1 MEISYTRRNTTM
13 YQETS
18 REVLN
23 FIEHSPSCFHAVA
36 QLAQMLENAGYQRLK
51 ECDGWTLEKG
61 GKYYVTRNGSSIIAF
76 HVGEQ
81 LDNYHFQITA
91 SHNASPSYKVKQKAR
106 LKGKAGY
113 LQLNTEGYGGMICSS
128 WLDRPL
134 SLAGR
139 VLVRQGNVVESR
151 LLNIDR
157 DLLLIPNVAIH
168 MNRDVNSGMK
178 YNQQVDMLPLFSAGE
193 CGENSYY
200 ELIAQEL
207 GVKPEEIVG
216 CDLYLYPR
224 VAPSLWG
231 AKEEFISSPRL
242 DDLQCA
248 YTSMKALVDSHNPHG
263 VNVCCCFDN
272 EEVGSGTKQGA
283 LSTFLRDV
291 LQRLHAALGHA
302 PEDYFRAVAKS
313 FMVSCDNAHAVH
325 PNHPEKTDG
334 ENCVYLN
341 QGIVVKFSASQKYT
355 TDGISA
361 AIFMQLCKDAQ
372 VPVQTFANRSDM
384 AGGSTLGNLSTQ
396 QVSLHTVDVGLPQLT
411 MHSTYETAGVKD
423 SAYMVQ
429 ALTAFY
435 NTDLDITDSDRF
447 VLG

>member
-1 MEISYTRRNTTM
+1 M

-23 FIEHSPSCFHAVA
+23 FIEHSPSCFHAVE
-36 QLAQMLENAGYQRLK
+36 QLSQMLDQAGYQRLM
-51 ECDGWTLEKG
+51 ECERWALEKG

-76 HVGEQ
+76 HVGQQ

-91 SHNASPSYKVKQKAR
+91 SHSDSPSYKVKEKAE
-106 LKGKAGY
+106 LKGKGGY

-139 VLVRQGNVVESR
+139 VLVRQGNVVETR

-207 GVKPEEIVG
+207 GVKPEDVVG

-291 LQRLHAALGHA
+291 LQRVHAALGHA

-334 ENCVYLN
+334 ENCVYMN
-341 QGIVVKFSASQKYT
+341 QGIVVKFSANQKYT

-396 QVSLHTVDVGLPQLT
+396 QVSLHTVDVGLPQLA

>member
-1 MEISYTRRNTTM
+1 M

-23 FIEHSPSCFHAVA
+23 FIEHSPSCFHAVE
-36 QLAQMLENAGYQRLK
+36 QLSQMLDQAGYQRLK
-51 ECDGWTLEKG
+51 ECDGWTLEQG

-76 HVGEQ
+76 HVGQQ

-91 SHNASPSYKVKQKAR
+91 SHSDSPSYKVKEKAE
-106 LKGKAGY
+106 LKGKGGY

-139 VLVRQGNVVESR
+139 VLVRQGNVVETR

-207 GVKPEEIVG
+207 GVKPEDVVG

-291 LQRLHAALGHA
+291 LQRVHAALGHA

-334 ENCVYLN
+334 ENCVYMN
-341 QGIVVKFSASQKYT
+341 QGIVVKFSANQKYT

-396 QVSLHTVDVGLPQLT
+396 QVSLHTVDVGLPQLA
-411 MHSTYETAGVKD
+411 MHSAYETAGVKD

>member
-1 MEISYTRRNTTM
+1 M

-23 FIEHSPSCFHAVA
+23 FIEHSPSCFHAVE
-36 QLAQMLENAGYQRLK
+36 QLSHMLDQAGYQRLK
-51 ECDGWTLEKG
+51 ECDGWTLEQG

-76 HVGEQ
+76 HVGQQ

-91 SHNASPSYKVKQKAR
+91 SHSDSPSYKVKEKAE
-106 LKGKAGY
+106 LKGKGGY

-139 VLVRQGNVVESR
+139 VLVRQGNVVETR

-207 GVKPEEIVG
+207 GVKPEDVVG

-291 LQRLHAALGHA
+291 LQRVHAALGHA

-334 ENCVYLN
+334 ENCVYMN
-341 QGIVVKFSASQKYT
+341 QGIVVKFSANQKYT

-396 QVSLHTVDVGLPQLT
+396 QVSLHTVDVGLPQLA

-435 NTDLDITDSDRF
+435 NTNLDITDSDRF

>member
-1 MEISYTRRNTTM
+1 M

-23 FIEHSPSCFHAVA
+23 FIEHSPSCFHAVE
-36 QLAQMLENAGYQRLK
+36 QLSHMLDQAGYQRLK
-51 ECDGWTLEKG
+51 ECDGWTLEQG

-76 HVGEQ
+76 HVGQQ

-91 SHNASPSYKVKQKAR
+91 SHSDSPSYKVKEKAE
-106 LKGKAGY
+106 LKGKGGY

-139 VLVRQGNVVESR
+139 VLVRQGSVVETR

-207 GVKPEEIVG
+207 GVKPEDVVG

-291 LQRLHAALGHA
+291 LQRVHAALGHA

-334 ENCVYLN
+334 ENCVYMN
-341 QGIVVKFSASQKYT
+341 QGIVVKFSANQKYT

-396 QVSLHTVDVGLPQLT
+396 QVSLHTVDVGLPQLA

>member
-1 MEISYTRRNTTM
+1 M
-13 YQETS
+13 YRQTS
-18 REVLN
+18 REVLD
-23 FIEHSPSCFHAVA
+23 FIKQSPSCFHAVA
-36 QLAQMLENAGYQRLK
+36 QMATILDKAGYQRLR
-51 ECDGWTLEKG
+51 ECESWQLAKG
-61 GKYYVTRNGSSIIAF
+61 GKYYTTRNGSSIVAF
-76 HVGEQ
+76 RVGAE

-91 SHNASPSYKVKQKAR
+91 SHSDSPSYKVKDKAE
-106 LKGKAGY
+106 LKGKGGY
-113 LQLNTEGYGGMICSS
+113 LQLNTEGYGGMICAS
-128 WLDRPL
+128 WMDRPL

-139 VLVRQGNVVESR
+139 VLVRRGNAITAQ

-168 MNRDVNSGMK
+168 MNREVNSGMK
-178 YNQQVDMLPLFSAGE
+178 FNQQVDMLPLFSAGE

-200 ELIAQEL
+200 ALIAREL
-207 GVKPEEIVG
+207 GVQPEDVVG

-224 VAPSLWG
+224 VEPSMWG
-231 AKEEFISSPRL
+231 AEGEFISSPRL

-248 YTSMKALVDSHNPHG
+248 YTSLKAFVQGENPHG
-263 VNVCCCFDN
+263 VNVFSCFDN

-291 LQRLHAALGHA
+291 LQRIHTGLGYA
-302 PEDYFRAVAKS
+302 QEEYFQAVAKS

-334 ENCVYLN
+334 ENCVYMN
-341 QGIVVKFSASQKYT
+341 RGIVVKFSANQKYT

-361 AIFMQLCKDAQ
+361 AIFMQLCKDAK

-396 QVSLHTVDVGLPQLT
+396 QVSLHTVDVGLPQLA
-411 MHSTYETAGVKD
+411 MHSAYETAGVKD
-423 SAYMVQ
+423 SQYMVE

-435 NTDLDITDSDRF
+435 STDLKITDSNQF
-447 VLG
+447 ILE

>member
-1 MEISYTRRNTTM
+1 M

-18 REVLN
+18 HEVLN
-23 FIEHSPSCFHAVA
+23 FIEHSPSCFHAVE
-36 QLAQMLENAGYQRLK
+36 QLSHMLDQAGYQRLK
-51 ECDGWTLEKG
+51 ECDGWSLEQG

-76 HVGEQ
+76 HVGQQ

-91 SHNASPSYKVKQKAR
+91 SHSDSPSYKVKEKAE
-106 LKGKAGY
+106 LKGKGGY

-139 VLVRQGNVVESR
+139 VLVRQGNVVETR

-168 MNRDVNSGMK
+168 MNREVNSGMK

-207 GVKPEEIVG
+207 GVKPEDVVG

-291 LQRLHAALGHA
+291 LQRVHAALGHA

-334 ENCVYLN
+334 ENCVYMN
-341 QGIVVKFSASQKYT
+341 KGIVVKFSANQKYT

-396 QVSLHTVDVGLPQLT
+396 QVSLHTVDVGLPQLA

>member
-1 MEISYTRRNTTM
+1 M

-23 FIEHSPSCFHAVA
+23 FIEHSPSCFHAVE
-36 QLAQMLENAGYQRLK
+36 QLSQMLDQAGYQRLK
-51 ECDGWTLEKG
+51 ECDGWTLEQG

-76 HVGEQ
+76 HVGQQ

-91 SHNASPSYKVKQKAR
+91 SHSDSPSYKVKEKAE
-106 LKGKAGY
+106 LKGKGGY

-139 VLVRQGNVVESR
+139 VLVRQGNVVETR

-207 GVKPEEIVG
+207 GVKPEDVVG

-291 LQRLHAALGHA
+291 LQRVHAALGHA
-302 PEDYFRAVAKS
+302 SEDYFRAVAKS

-334 ENCVYLN
+334 ENCVYMN
-341 QGIVVKFSASQKYT
+341 QGIVVKFSANQKYT

-396 QVSLHTVDVGLPQLT
+396 QVSLHTVDVGLPQLA

>member
-1 MEISYTRRNTTM
+1 M

-23 FIEHSPSCFHAVA
+23 FIEHSPSCFHAVE
-36 QLAQMLENAGYQRLK
+36 QLSQMLDQAGYQRLK
-51 ECDGWTLEKG
+51 ECDGWTLEQG

-76 HVGEQ
+76 HVGQQ
-81 LDNYHFQITA
+81 LDNYHFQIAA
-91 SHNASPSYKVKQKAR
+91 SHSDSPSYKVKEKAE
-106 LKGKAGY
+106 LKGKGGY

-139 VLVRQGNVVESR
+139 VLVRQGNVVETR

-207 GVKPEEIVG
+207 GVKPEDVVG

-248 YTSMKALVDSHNPHG
+248 YTSMKAMVDSHNPHG

-291 LQRLHAALGHA
+291 LQRVHAALGHA

-334 ENCVYLN
+334 ENCVYMN
-341 QGIVVKFSASQKYT
+341 QGIVVKFSANQKYT

-396 QVSLHTVDVGLPQLT
+396 QVSLHTVDVGLPQLA

>member
-1 MEISYTRRNTTM
+1 M

-23 FIEHSPSCFHAVA
+23 FIEHSPSCFHAVE
-36 QLAQMLENAGYQRLK
+36 QLSQMLDQAGYQRLK
-51 ECDGWTLEKG
+51 ECDGWTLEQG

-76 HVGEQ
+76 HVGQQ

-91 SHNASPSYKVKQKAR
+91 SHSDSPSYKVKEKAE
-106 LKGKAGY
+106 LKGQGGY

-139 VLVRQGNVVESR
+139 VLVRQGNVVETR

-207 GVKPEEIVG
+207 GVKPEDVVG

-291 LQRLHAALGHA
+291 LQRVHAALGHA

-334 ENCVYLN
+334 ENCVYMN
-341 QGIVVKFSASQKYT
+341 QGIVVKFSANQKYT

-396 QVSLHTVDVGLPQLT
+396 QVSLHTVDVGLPQLA

>member
-1 MEISYTRRNTTM
+1 M

-23 FIEHSPSCFHAVA
+23 FIEHSPSCFHAVE
-36 QLAQMLENAGYQRLK
+36 QLSQMLDQAGYQRLK
-51 ECDGWTLEKG
+51 ECDGWTLEQG

-76 HVGEQ
+76 HVGQQ
-81 LDNYHFQITA
+81 LDNYHFQIAA
-91 SHNASPSYKVKQKAR
+91 SHSDSPSYKVKEKAE
-106 LKGKAGY
+106 LKGKGGY

-139 VLVRQGNVVESR
+139 VLVRQGNVVETR

-207 GVKPEEIVG
+207 GVKPEDVVG

-291 LQRLHAALGHA
+291 LQRVHAALGHA

-334 ENCVYLN
+334 ENCVYMN
-341 QGIVVKFSASQKYT
+341 QGIVVKFSANQKYT

-396 QVSLHTVDVGLPQLT
+396 QVSLHTVDVGLPQLA

>member
-1 MEISYTRRNTTM
+1 M

-23 FIEHSPSCFHAVA
+23 FIEHSPSCFHAVE
-36 QLAQMLENAGYQRLK
+36 QLSQMLDQAGYQRLK
-51 ECDGWTLEKG
+51 ECDGWTLEQG

-76 HVGEQ
+76 HVGQQ

-91 SHNASPSYKVKQKAR
+91 SHSDSPSYKVKEKAE
-106 LKGKAGY
+106 LKGKGGY

-139 VLVRQGNVVESR
+139 VLVRQGNVVETR

-207 GVKPEEIVG
+207 GVKPEDVVG

-248 YTSMKALVDSHNPHG
+248 YTSMKALGDSHNPHG

-291 LQRLHAALGHA
+291 LQRVHAALGHA

-334 ENCVYLN
+334 EHCVYMN
-341 QGIVVKFSASQKYT
+341 QGIVVKFSANQKYT

-396 QVSLHTVDVGLPQLT
+396 QVSLHTVDVGLPQLA

>member
-1 MEISYTRRNTTM
+1 M
-13 YQETS
+13 YQQTS
-18 REVLN
+18 REVLH
-23 FIEHSPSCFHAVA
+23 FIQNSPSCFHAVA
-36 QLAQMLENAGYQRLK
+36 EMARILEEAGYQKLS
-51 ECDGWTLEKG
+51 ECQPWAVVKG
-61 GKYYVTRNGSSIIAF
+61 GKYYTTRNGSSIIAF
-76 HVGEQ
+76 RVGED

-91 SHNASPSYKVKQKAR
+91 SHSDSPSYKVKAQAE
-106 LKGKAGY
+106 LKGKGGY
-113 LQLNTEGYGGMICSS
+113 LQLNTEGYGGMICAS
-128 WLDRPL
+128 WMDRPL

-139 VLVRQGNVVESR
+139 VLVRQGNQISTR

-168 MNRDVNSGMK
+168 MNREVNAGMK
-178 YNQQVDMLPLFSAGE
+178 FNQQVDMLPLFSAGE
-193 CGENSYY
+193 CSENSYAA
-200 ELIAQEL
+200 LIAKEL
-207 GVKPEEIVG
+207 GVQPEDVVG
-216 CDLYLYPR
+216 SDLYLYPR
-224 VAPSLWG
+224 VAPSMWG
-231 AKEEFISSPRL
+231 AEEEFISSPRL

-248 YTSMKALVDSHNPHG
+248 YTSLKAFLQGENPHG
-263 VNVCCCFDN
+263 VNVFSCFDN

-291 LQRLHAALGHA
+291 LQRIHASLGFNA
-302 PEDYFRAVAKS
+302 QEYCCAVAKS

-325 PNHPEKTDG
+325 PNHPEKTDA

-341 QGIVVKFSASQKYT
+341 RGVVVKFSANQKYT

-396 QVSLHTVDVGLPQLT
+396 QVSLHTVDVGLPQLA
-411 MHSTYETAGVKD
+411 MHSAYETAGVKD
-423 SAYMVQ
+423 SQYMVQ

-435 NTDLDITDSDRF
+435 STDLKITDSEQF
-447 VLG
+447 ALGK

>member
-1 MEISYTRRNTTM
+1 M

-23 FIEHSPSCFHAVA
+23 FIEHSPSCFHAVE
-36 QLAQMLENAGYQRLK
+36 QLSQMLDQAGYQRLK
-51 ECDGWTLEKG
+51 ECDGWTLEQG

-91 SHNASPSYKVKQKAR
+91 SHSDSPSYKVKEKAE
-106 LKGKAGY
+106 LKGKGGY

-139 VLVRQGNVVESR
+139 VLVRQGNEVETR

-168 MNRDVNSGMK
+168 MNREVNSGMK

-207 GVKPEEIVG
+207 GVKPEDVVG

-248 YTSMKALVDSHNPHG
+248 YTSMKAMVDSHNPHG

-291 LQRLHAALGHA
+291 LQRVHAALGHA
-302 PEDYFRAVAKS
+302 PEDYFQAVAKS

-334 ENCVYLN
+334 ENCVYMN
-341 QGIVVKFSASQKYT
+341 QGVVVKFSANQKYT

-396 QVSLHTVDVGLPQLT
+396 QVSLHTVDVGLPQLA

-423 SAYMVQ
+423 SKYMVQ

>member
-1 MEISYTRRNTTM
+1 M

-23 FIEHSPSCFHAVA
+23 FIEHSPSCFHAVE
-36 QLAQMLENAGYQRLK
+36 QLSQMLDQAGYQRLK
-51 ECDGWTLEKG
+51 ECDGWTLEQG

-76 HVGEQ
+76 HVGQQ

-91 SHNASPSYKVKQKAR
+91 SHSDSPSYKVKAKAE
-106 LKGKAGY
+106 LKGKGGY

-139 VLVRQGNVVESR
+139 VLVRQGNVVETR

-200 ELIAQEL
+200 EFIAQEL
-207 GVKPEEIVG
+207 GVKPEDVVG

-291 LQRLHAALGHA
+291 LQRVHAALGHA

-334 ENCVYLN
+334 ENCVYMN
-341 QGIVVKFSASQKYT
+341 QGIVVKFSANQKYT

-396 QVSLHTVDVGLPQLT
+396 QVSLHTVDVGLPQLA

-435 NTDLDITDSDRF
+435 STDLDITDSDRF

>member
-1 MEISYTRRNTTM
+1 M

-23 FIEHSPSCFHAVA
+23 FIEHSPSCFHAVE
-36 QLAQMLENAGYQRLK
+36 QLSHMLDQAGYQRLK
-51 ECDGWTLEKG
+51 ECDGWTLEQG

-76 HVGEQ
+76 HVGQQ

-91 SHNASPSYKVKQKAR
+91 SHSDSPSYKVKEKAE
-106 LKGKAGY
+106 LKGKGGY

-139 VLVRQGNVVESR
+139 VLVRQGNVVETR

-193 CGENSYY
+193 CGEHSYY

-207 GVKPEEIVG
+207 GVKPEDVVG

-291 LQRLHAALGHA
+291 LQRVHAALGHA

-334 ENCVYLN
+334 ENCVYMN
-341 QGIVVKFSASQKYT
+341 QGIVVKFSANQKYT

-396 QVSLHTVDVGLPQLT
+396 QVSLHTVDVGLPQLA

>member
-1 MEISYTRRNTTM
+1 M

-23 FIEHSPSCFHAVA
+23 FIEHSPSCFHAVE
-36 QLAQMLENAGYQRLK
+36 QLSQMLDQAGYQRLK
-51 ECDGWTLEKG
+51 ECDGWTLEQG

-76 HVGEQ
+76 HVGQQ

-91 SHNASPSYKVKQKAR
+91 SHSDSPSYKVKEKAE
-106 LKGKAGY
+106 LKGKGGY

-139 VLVRQGNVVESR
+139 VLVRQGNVVETR

-207 GVKPEEIVG
+207 GVKPEDVVG

-291 LQRLHAALGHA
+291 LQRVHAALGHA

-313 FMVSCDNAHAVH
+313 YMVSCDNAHAVH

-334 ENCVYLN
+334 ENCVYMN
-341 QGIVVKFSASQKYT
+341 QGIVVKFSANQKYT

-396 QVSLHTVDVGLPQLT
+396 QVSLHTVDVGLPQLA

>member
-1 MEISYTRRNTTM
+1 M

-23 FIEHSPSCFHAVA
+23 FIEHSPSCFHAVE
-36 QLAQMLENAGYQRLK
+36 QLSQMLDQAGYQRLK
-51 ECDGWTLEKG
+51 ECDGWTLEQG

-76 HVGEQ
+76 HVGQQ

-91 SHNASPSYKVKQKAR
+91 SHSDSPSYKVKEKAE
-106 LKGKAGY
+106 LKGKGGY

-139 VLVRQGNVVESR
+139 VLVRQGNVVETR

-168 MNRDVNSGMK
+168 MNREVNSGMK

-193 CGENSYY
+193 CGEDSYY

-207 GVKPEEIVG
+207 GVKPEDVVG

-291 LQRLHAALGHA
+291 LQRVHAALGHA

-334 ENCVYLN
+334 ENCVYMN
-341 QGIVVKFSASQKYT
+341 QGIVVKFSANQKYT

-396 QVSLHTVDVGLPQLT
+396 QVSLHTVDVGLPQLA

>member
-1 MEISYTRRNTTM
+1 M

-23 FIEHSPSCFHAVA
+23 FIEHSPSCFHAVE
-36 QLAQMLENAGYQRLK
+36 QLSQMLDQAGYQRLK
-51 ECDGWTLEKG
+51 ECDGWTLEQG

-76 HVGEQ
+76 HVGQQ

-91 SHNASPSYKVKQKAR
+91 SHSDSPSYKVKEKAE
-106 LKGKAGY
+106 LKGKGGY

-139 VLVRQGNVVESR
+139 VLVRQGNVVETR

-207 GVKPEEIVG
+207 GVKPEDVVG

-291 LQRLHAALGHA
+291 LQRVHAALGHA

-334 ENCVYLN
+334 ENCVYMN
-341 QGIVVKFSASQKYT
+341 QGIVVKFSANQKYT

-396 QVSLHTVDVGLPQLT
+396 QVSLHTVDVGLPQLA

-429 ALTAFY
+429 ALTAF
-435 NTDLDITDSDRF
+435 
-447 VLG
+447 

>member
-1 MEISYTRRNTTM
+1 M

-23 FIEHSPSCFHAVA
+23 FIEHSPSCFHAVE
-36 QLAQMLENAGYQRLK
+36 QLSQMLDQAGYQRLK
-51 ECDGWTLEKG
+51 ECDGWTLEQG

-76 HVGEQ
+76 HVGQQ

-91 SHNASPSYKVKQKAR
+91 SHSDSPSYKVKEKAE
-106 LKGKAGY
+106 LKGKGGY

-139 VLVRQGNVVESR
+139 VLVRQGNVVETR

-207 GVKPEEIVG
+207 GVNPEDVVG

-291 LQRLHAALGHA
+291 LQRVHAALGHA

-334 ENCVYLN
+334 ENCVYMN
-341 QGIVVKFSASQKYT
+341 QGIVVKFSANQKYT

-361 AIFMQLCKDAQ
+361 AIFMQLCKEAQ

-396 QVSLHTVDVGLPQLT
+396 QVSLHTVDVGLPQLA

>member
-1 MEISYTRRNTTM
+1 M

-23 FIEHSPSCFHAVA
+23 FIEHSPSCFHAVE
-36 QLAQMLENAGYQRLK
+36 QLSQMLDQAGYQRLK
-51 ECDGWTLEKG
+51 ECDGWTLEQG

-76 HVGEQ
+76 HVGQQ

-91 SHNASPSYKVKQKAR
+91 SHSDSPSYKVKEKAE
-106 LKGKAGY
+106 LKGKGGY

-139 VLVRQGNVVESR
+139 VLVRQGNVVETR

-207 GVKPEEIVG
+207 GVKPEDVVG

-248 YTSMKALVDSHNPHG
+248 YTSMKAMVDSHNPHG

-291 LQRLHAALGHA
+291 LQRVHAALGHA

-334 ENCVYLN
+334 ENCVYMN
-341 QGIVVKFSASQKYT
+341 KGIVVKFSANQKYT

-396 QVSLHTVDVGLPQLT
+396 QVSLHTVDVGLPQLA

>member
-1 MEISYTRRNTTM
+1 M

-23 FIEHSPSCFHAVA
+23 FIEHSPSCFHAVE
-36 QLAQMLENAGYQRLK
+36 QLSQMLDQAGYQRLK
-51 ECDGWTLEKG
+51 ECDGWTLEQG

-76 HVGEQ
+76 HVGQQ

-91 SHNASPSYKVKQKAR
+91 SHSDSPSYKVKEKAE
-106 LKGKAGY
+106 LKGKGGY

-139 VLVRQGNVVESR
+139 VLVRQGNVVETR

-207 GVKPEEIVG
+207 GVKPEDVVG

-291 LQRLHAALGHA
+291 LQRVHAALGHA

-334 ENCVYLN
+334 ENCVYMN
-341 QGIVVKFSASQKYT
+341 QGIVVKFSANQKYT

-396 QVSLHTVDVGLPQLT
+396 QVSLHTVDVGLPQLA

>member
-1 MEISYTRRNTTM
+1 M

-18 REVLN
+18 REVLD
-23 FIEHSPSCFHAVA
+23 FIKHSPSCFHAVE
-36 QLAQMLENAGYQRLK
+36 QLSQMLDQAGYQRLK
-51 ECDGWTLEKG
+51 ECDGWTLEQG

-76 HVGEQ
+76 HVGQQ

-91 SHNASPSYKVKQKAR
+91 SHSDSPSYKVKEKAE
-106 LKGKAGY
+106 LKGKGGY

-139 VLVRQGNVVESR
+139 VLVRQGNVVETR

-168 MNRDVNSGMK
+168 MNREVNSGMK

-207 GVKPEEIVG
+207 GVKPEDVVG

-291 LQRLHAALGHA
+291 LQRVHAALGHA

-334 ENCVYLN
+334 ENCVYMN
-341 QGIVVKFSASQKYT
+341 QGIVVKFSANQKYT

-396 QVSLHTVDVGLPQLT
+396 QVSLHTVDVGLPQLA

>member
-1 MEISYTRRNTTM
+1 M

-23 FIEHSPSCFHAVA
+23 FIEHSPSCFHAVE
-36 QLAQMLENAGYQRLK
+36 QLSHMLDQAGYQRLK
-51 ECDGWTLEKG
+51 ECDGWTLEQG

-76 HVGEQ
+76 HVGQQ

-91 SHNASPSYKVKQKAR
+91 SHSDSPSYKVKEKAE
-106 LKGKAGY
+106 LKGKGGY

-139 VLVRQGNVVESR
+139 VLVRQGNVVETR

-168 MNRDVNSGMK
+168 MNREVNSGMK

-200 ELIAQEL
+200 EFIAQEL
-207 GVKPEEIVG
+207 GVNPEDVVG

-291 LQRLHAALGHA
+291 LQRVHAALGHT

-334 ENCVYLN
+334 ENCVYMN
-341 QGIVVKFSASQKYT
+341 QGIVVKFSANQKYT

-396 QVSLHTVDVGLPQLT
+396 QVSLHTVDVGLPQLA

>member
-1 MEISYTRRNTTM
+1 M

-36 QLAQMLENAGYQRLK
+36 QLAQMLDQAGYQRLK
-51 ECDGWTLEKG
+51 ECDGWTPEKG
-61 GKYYVTRNGSSIIAF
+61 GKYYVPRNGSSIIAC

-91 SHNASPSYKVKQKAR
+91 SHSDSPSYKVKEKAE
-106 LKGKAGY
+106 LKGKGGY

-139 VLVRQGNVVESR
+139 VLVRQGNVVETR

-168 MNRDVNSGMK
+168 MNREVNSGMK

-207 GVKPEEIVG
+207 GVKPEDVVG

-291 LQRLHAALGHA
+291 LQRVHAALGHA

-334 ENCVYLN
+334 ENCVYMN
-341 QGIVVKFSASQKYT
+341 QGIVVKFSANQKYT

-396 QVSLHTVDVGLPQLT
+396 QVSLHTVDVGLPQLA
-411 MHSTYETAGVKD
+411 MHSSYETAGVKD

>member
-1 MEISYTRRNTTM
+1 M
-13 YQETS
+13 
-18 REVLN
+18 
-23 FIEHSPSCFHAVA
+23 
-36 QLAQMLENAGYQRLK
+36 K
-51 ECDGWTLEKG
+51 E
-61 GKYYVTRNGSSIIAF
+61 
-76 HVGEQ
+76 
-81 LDNYHFQITA
+81 
-91 SHNASPSYKVKQKAR
+91 KAE
-106 LKGKAGY
+106 LKGKGGY

-139 VLVRQGNVVESR
+139 VLVRQGNVVETR

-168 MNRDVNSGMK
+168 MNREVNSGMK

-207 GVKPEEIVG
+207 GVKPEDVVG

-291 LQRLHAALGHA
+291 LQRVHAALGHA

-334 ENCVYLN
+334 ENCVYMN
-341 QGIVVKFSASQKYT
+341 QGIVVKFSANQKYT

-396 QVSLHTVDVGLPQLT
+396 QVSLHTVDVGLPQLA
-411 MHSTYETAGVKD
+411 MHSAYETAGVKD